1 MTRSRLPSLR
11 RALLAALALLVT
23 VGALSLSA
31 QFRRGGGRQQRVVEA
46 TKLPYDGRF
55 TFARIRFPMVQEA
68 GWDVKW
74 AHDYPR
80 GERNFMEILREMTSL
95 YPTRGGG
102 TVLDLDDPDLFRY
115 PVIYLCEPGF
125 WAPSEEDVVALRA
138 YLQKGGFLIVDDF
151 TGWHWENFA
160 VQMARV
166 LPDVRFDRLDASH
179 PIFDSFFRIE
189 SLDYRH
195 PNFRGTPAQF
205 LGIHEDNDPEQRLM
219 VMINYDNDIGD
230 YWEFSDEG
238 YFPVDLSNTAYKL
251 GVNYVVYA
259 MTH

>member
-1 MTRSRLPSLR
+1 MTISRSLR
-11 RALLAALALLVT
+11 RPLLAALALLVT
-23 VGALSLSA
+23 AGTVSLSA
-31 QFRRGGGRQQRVVEA
+31 QVFRGRGGGRQAQVVEA

-55 TFARIRFPMVQEA
+55 TFARIRFPMVPEA
-68 GWDVKW
+68 RWDVKW

-95 YPTRGGG
+95 HPTRGGG
-102 TVLDLDDPDLFRY
+102 TVLDLSDPDVFKF

-125 WAPSEEDVVALRA
+125 WAPSEEDVVALRT
-138 YLQKGGFLIVDDF
+138 YLQKGGFLIIDDF
-151 TGWHWENFA
+151 TGWHWDNFA
-160 VQMARV
+160 IQMARV

-189 SLDYRH
+189 SLEYQH
-195 PNFRGTPAQF
+195 PQFRNTPSQF
-205 LGIHEDNDPEQRLM
+205 LGIHEDNDPDKRLM

-238 YFPVDLSNTAYKL
+238 FFPLELSNTAYKL

>member
-1 MTRSRLPSLR
+1 MTMPRLPR
-11 RALLAALALLVT
+11 RPLLLALALLVT
-23 VGALSLSA
+23 VGAVSLSA
-31 QFRRGGGRQQRVVEA
+31 QFRRGGGRRQPEAVEA

-102 TVLDLDDPDLFRY
+102 TVLDLSDPDVFKY

-125 WAPSEEDVVALRA
+125 WAPSEEDVVALRT
-138 YLQKGGFLIVDDF
+138 YLRKGGFLIVDDF
-151 TGWHWENFA
+151 VDWHWDNFA

-166 LPDVRFDRLDASH
+166 LPDVRFDRLDPSH
-179 PIFDSFFRIE
+179 PVFDSFFHIA
-189 SLDYRH
+189 SLEYRH
-195 PNFRGTPAQF
+195 PQFGRQSEF
-205 LGIHEDNDPEQRLM
+205 LGVHEDNDPDRRLM
-219 VMINYDNDIGD
+219 VIVNYNNDIGD

-238 YFPVDLSNTAYKL
+238 FFPVDLSNTAYKL